1 MYVNQ
6 YVPVFQSEVTLYST
20 TCKYS
25 NVKHCSP
32 AAENL
37 PVSDQ
42 WAAVCLL
49 PTTSPSI
56 IIIIIVSNIGSHT
69 KLNTVTIHNT
79 CLHLVDR

>member
-49 PTTSPSI
+49 PPTSPSI
-56 IIIIIVSNIGSHT
+56 IIIVANIASHT